1 MSVAN
6 RLSIPQTGGVKV
18 MESVMKAPSL
28 ESGLSKAGVREDNAL
43 AMRVEQLEKEL
54 EELKAR
60 MPEDRATIVVFSG
73 DLDKVLASFVIA
85 TGAAAAGL
93 ETSMFFT
100 FWGLC
105 ALKKEATS
113 AATARTLKE
122 KMFAMMTPSGSKT
135 LGVSRMNF
143 FGVGAIMLRSMM
155 KEKGIASLEELME
168 IAKDLGVKI
177 IACTMSMDA
186 MGVSKDE
193 LIDNLEYGGVATY
206 MADAS
211 RSKVTLFV

>member
-1 MSVAN
+1 MELATKPSTPGENSSGVA
-6 RLSIPQTGGVKV
+6 LSTEK
-18 MESVMKAPSL
+18 
-28 ESGLSKAGVREDNAL
+28 AL
-43 AMRVEQLEKEL
+43 AVRVEQLEKMV
-54 EELKAR
+54 EELKSR
-60 MPEDRATIVVFSG
+60 IPEDRATIVVFSG

-105 ALKKEATS
+105 ALKKAG
-113 AATARTLKE
+113 AASSTDHTLKE
-122 KMFAMMTPSGSKT
+122 KMFALMTPAGSKA

-143 FGVGAIMLRSMM
+143 FGIGAKMLRSMM
-155 KEKGIASLEELME
+155 QEKGIASLEELMDV
-168 IAKDLGVKI
+168 AKDLGVKI

-193 LIDNLEYGGVATY
+193 LVDSLEYGGVATY
-206 MADAS
+206 MADAC
-211 RSKVTLFV
+211 RSKVTLFI

>member
-1 MSVAN
+1 
-6 RLSIPQTGGVKV
+6 
-18 MESVMKAPSL
+18 MESAVKPSVI
-28 ESGLSKAGVREDNAL
+28 EEGLSGVSGKDGDSVL
-43 AMRVEQLEKEL
+43 ARLGQLEKEV
-54 EELKAR
+54 EELKTR
-60 MPEDRATIVVFSG
+60 LPEDRATIVVFSG

-105 ALKKEATS
+105 ALKKGEAS
-113 AATARTLKE
+113 APAGRTLKE
-122 KMFAMMTPSGSKT
+122 RMFAMMTPSSSKA

-143 FGVGAIMLRSMM
+143 FGIGAAMLRSMM
-155 KEKGIASLEELME
+155 QEKGIASLE
-168 IAKDLGVKI
+168 
-177 IACTMSMDA
+177 A
-186 MGVSKDE
+186 MGVSKEE